1 MFTMHLVLASK
12 NSNITE
18 QMYEELLSGVSVLD
32 QLDSWERLT
41 VADSLAAVSFQDG
54 EQVRYLVLGWCNVL
68 HCTAGDAAGGH
79 RERVLHHRGRVS
91 CDLLVL
97 S

>member
-1 MFTMHLVLASK
+1 MFIMQLVLTSR
-12 NSNITE
+12 NSNLTE

-54 EQVRYLVLGWCNVL
+54 EQVRQFPAGVMDCSVLQVMQQ
-68 HCTAGDAAGGH
+68 GDTGNEFFIIVDG
-79 RERVLHHRGRVS
+79 
-91 CDLLVL
+91 
-97 S
+97 